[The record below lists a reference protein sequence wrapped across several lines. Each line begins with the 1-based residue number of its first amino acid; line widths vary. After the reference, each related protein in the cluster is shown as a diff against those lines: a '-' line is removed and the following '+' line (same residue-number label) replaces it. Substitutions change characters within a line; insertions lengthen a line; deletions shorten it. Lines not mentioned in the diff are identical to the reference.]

1 MPQNQ
6 HYSDGAH
13 VFVIY
18 PADCVPPASTDDRDV
33 LLVEDTEN
41 AALLRG
47 RLWGD
52 LPLHVQG
59 RRCGRR
65 AVCGVDPPARGATRD
80 GTRAL

>member
-41 AALLRG
+41 AA
-47 RLWGD
+47 
-52 LPLHVQG
+52 
-59 RRCGRR
+59 RC
-65 AVCGVDPPARGATRD
+65 ADVCGAIYRYTFKDGVADDEQFVGLTRQHEEH
-80 GTRAL
+80 A